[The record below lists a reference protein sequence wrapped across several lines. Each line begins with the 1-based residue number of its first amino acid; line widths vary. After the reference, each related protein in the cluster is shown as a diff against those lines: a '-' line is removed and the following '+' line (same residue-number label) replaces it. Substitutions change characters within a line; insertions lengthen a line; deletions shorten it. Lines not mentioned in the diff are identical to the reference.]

1 METIIRTLF
10 NGLSLGVILILISSG
25 LTLVF
30 GLMGVVNFAHGE
42 LYALGA
48 YIGLSVQ
55 LLAGNFVLSMV
66 AAALGLAVVGLVME
80 VTIIRPLYE
89 RDPLYQIPVTFG
101 AIIVLTE
108 FIRLIWG
115 GSVQSFP
122 IPGIVSG
129 TVTFLSIDFSIYRIF
144 ILILGGFFIFLLWLF
159 LRTTRYGII
168 IRAAIA
174 DTETVESMGY
184 NKTRIYSFLFALGAV
199 YAAIAG
205 VLISPLFGV
214 SPGMGSEIIITV
226 FIIVIVGGLGSF
238 KGTIVSGM
246 LIGILLAFGRIY
258 VPTVSEAIP
267 FLLMSAVLLYRP
279 RGLFGIE
286 GVFH

>member
-1 METIIRTLF
+1 METIIRALF

-55 LLAGNFVLSMV
+55 LLTGNFVLSL
-66 AAALGLAVVGLVME
+66 AAAILGLAIVGLVME
-80 VTIIRPLYE
+80 ITIIRPLYD

-108 FIRLIWG
+108 LMRLIWG

-122 IPGIVSG
+122 IPEVVSG
-129 TVTFLSIDFSIYRIF
+129 TVTLFAIDFSIYRIF
-144 ILILGGFFIFLLWLF
+144 ILFLGGLFILLLWLF

-184 NKTRIYSFLFALGAV
+184 NKSRIYSFLFALGAV

-267 FLLMSAVLLYRP
+267 FLLMAGVLLYRP

>member
-1 METIIRTLF
+1 
-10 NGLSLGVILILISSG
+10 
-25 LTLVF
+25 
-30 GLMGVVNFAHGE
+30 MGVVNFAHGE

-55 LLAGNFVLSMV
+55 LATGNFLLAM
-66 AAALGLAVVGLVME
+66 AAAVIGLAVVGLLME
-80 VTIIRPLYE
+80 VTIIRPLYD

-108 FIRLIWG
+108 LMRLIWG

-122 IPGIVSG
+122 IPDIVSG
-129 TVTFLSIDFSIYRIF
+129 TVTFLSIDFSIYRTF
-144 ILILGGFFIFLLWLF
+144 ILLLGGLFILLLWVF

-174 DTETVESMGY
+174 DTEAVESMGY
-184 NKTRIYSFLFALGAV
+184 NKSRIYSFLFALGAV

-246 LIGILLAFGRIY
+246 LIGIMLAFGRIY

-267 FLLMSAVLLYRP
+267 FLLMAGVLLYRP